1 MHKEL
6 DEMMDLDNRK
16 YQLKEE
22 IGALKEQLEVG
33 LREKIDGLKEVL
45 RLKKIQNK
53 LRAEIEEIE
62 NAEIILDLI
71 ENQTREHLENMA
83 FTDSTDILYAS
94 ISKIKDEK
102 DSRNAQTE
110 KIFRDEIELL
120 TIEYNS
126 KKKLEV
132 DRINMIKE
140 RKKAD
145 IAKNSDL
152 LKKISI
158 HQTNFIDPIDKQ
170 LKNRKNFL
178 AKTKENAEKLKT
190 EITFRILEARNRLLN
205 EQNASIENNS
215 EIADLESLHS

>member
-102 DSRNAQTE
+102 Y
-110 KIFRDEIELL
+110 L
-120 TIEYNS
+120 
-126 KKKLEV
+126 
-132 DRINMIKE
+132 
-140 RKKAD
+140 
-145 IAKNSDL
+145 
-152 LKKISI
+152 
-158 HQTNFIDPIDKQ
+158 H
-170 LKNRKNFL
+170 
-178 AKTKENAEKLKT
+178 
-190 EITFRILEARNRLLN
+190 LN
-205 EQNASIENNS
+205 TYI
-215 EIADLESLHS
+215 